1 MKNTRIL
8 NYSMVFIYTL
18 ILVLLAVLVEAA
30 FDWAK
35 IAVPSG
41 LVNISLGLA
50 ETGFSVT
57 VIAVSILTVITNMS
71 EKRYF
76 GIKAGEYLKF
86 RRQRLTP
93 GFYDNLIVIILIGA
107 LQYAALA
114 CDAVF
119 AATAMFVEIITM
131 MILQVRWGLGIAFFY
146 YGKEKEIRSFFINE
160 LEENLR
166 IVADGQGRSRRKERA
181 ILAVRTRIDN
191 LFTHTKH
198 AASVR
203 ETAELEQNLGMMAHL
218 LKILLEPEY
227 HKAWRNYETRVDYL
241 LSSLIQD
248 EEHCEYALRALS
260 NMASIIMDTMCLE
273 NGQKTIAQNCDFDQS
288 RNSTYKL
295 VSYASTKTLRTMFD
309 EQIFY
314 KLTVVK
320 IYGIKSETRKVARYA
335 HYTEQFAEYV
345 EAAKNTDEVQELIIN
360 NIASLVPECFSDGK
374 ITEAALYTCLLLDAL
389 RARNIDVHGLYHVL
403 EETAEENAD
412 EQKKASVYMMMHLVQ
427 DDRHQQLPHLSE
439 AKQKTL
445 EDLKKLLAAKP
456 DNINRS

>member
-1 MKNTRIL
+1 
-8 NYSMVFIYTL
+8 MVFIYTL
-18 ILVLLAVLVEAA
+18 ILVLLAVLAEAA

-35 IAVPSG
+35 LFVPDG

-93 GFYDNLIVIILIGA
+93 AFYDNLIVIILIGA

-114 CDAVF
+114 FNAVY
-119 AATAMFVEIITM
+119 AATVMFIEIITM

-146 YGKEKEIRSFFINE
+146 YGKEKEIRTFFLNE

-203 ETAELEQNLGMMAHL
+203 DTSELEQNLGMMAHL

-241 LSSLIQD
+241 ISSLMQD
-248 EEHCEYALRALS
+248 EEHCEYALKALS
-260 NMASIIMDTMCLE
+260 NMTNIIMDTMSLE
-273 NGQKTIAQNCDFDQS
+273 NGHKTIAQNCDFDQS
-288 RNSTYKL
+288 RNSAYKL
-295 VSYASTKTLRTMFD
+295 VSYANTKTLRTMFD

-320 IYGIKSETRKVARYA
+320 IYGIKSDTRKVARYA
-335 HYTEQFAEYV
+335 HYTEQFTEYV
-345 EAAKNTDEVQELIIN
+345 ESAKNTNEVKKLIVDS
-360 NIASLVPECFSDGK
+360 IARLSPECFTEGK
-374 ITEAALYTCLLLDAL
+374 ITEAALYTYLLIDAIQAKDIIL
-389 RARNIDVHGLYHVL
+389 QGLYESL
-403 EETAEENAD
+403 EEKAKEIEHENKKACID
-412 EQKKASVYMMMHLVQ
+412 MLISVLQDKIGKPQDIRPLGEVEQK
-427 DDRHQQLPHLSE
+427 
-439 AKQKTL
+439 TI
-445 EDLKKLLAAKP
+445 EDFKKLLSSKP
-456 DNINRS
+456 ENS

>member
-18 ILVLLAVLVEAA
+18 ILVLLAVLAEAA

-35 IAVPSG
+35 LSVPDG

-93 GFYDNLIVIILIGA
+93 AFYDNLIVIILIGA

-114 CDAVF
+114 VTAVY
-119 AATAMFVEIITM
+119 ASTVMFIEIITM

-146 YGKEKEIRSFFINE
+146 YGKEKEIRTFFLSE

-203 ETAELEQNLGMMAHL
+203 DTSELEQNLGMMAHL

-241 LSSLIQD
+241 LSSLMQD
-248 EEHCEYALRALS
+248 EEHCEYALKALS
-260 NMASIIMDTMCLE
+260 NMTNIIMDTMSLE
-273 NGQKTIAQNCDFDQS
+273 NGHKTIAQNCDFDQS
-288 RNSTYKL
+288 RNSVYKL
-295 VSYASTKTLRTMFD
+295 VSYANTKTLRTMFD

-320 IYGIKSETRKVARYA
+320 IYGIKSDTRKIARYA

-345 EAAKNTDEVQELIIN
+345 KSAKNTNEVKELIVDS
-360 NIASLVPECFSDGK
+360 IARLSPECFTEGK
-374 ITEAALYTCLLLDAL
+374 ITEAALYTYLLIDAIKAKDIIL
-389 RARNIDVHGLYHVL
+389 QGLYESL
-403 EETAEENAD
+403 EEKAKEIEHENKKACID
-412 EQKKASVYMMMHLVQ
+412 MLISVLQDKIGKPQDIRPLGEVEQK
-427 DDRHQQLPHLSE
+427 
-439 AKQKTL
+439 TI
-445 EDLKKLLAAKP
+445 EDFKKLLSSKP
-456 DNINRS
+456 ENS